1 LDRAACPPDELRRC
15 RRRDSRGCAAFCRSR
30 IQLQRD
36 LAFGGAHRGAEPVQ
50 LALHVARDAR
60 FALELVRHYLRC
72 YPGNRRHVV
81 SISTTL
87 TDQPLAGAAISL
99 PVITKSS

>member
-1 LDRAACPPDELRRC
+1 
-15 RRRDSRGCAAFCRSR
+15 
-30 IQLQRD
+30 
-36 LAFGGAHRGAEPVQ
+36 V
-50 LALHVARDAR
+50 RDAR